1 MFDAIPDLIDE
12 LHGEPGLLSDAAVAL
27 LWAHDEIAQ
36 LREDLH
42 GSTGAVISLTVERAE
57 LEHNLNR
64 AVQLAVKLA
73 ARVWKLEEVLNR
85 ELAESL

>member
-1 MFDAIPDLIDE
+1 VFDAIPDLIDE

-42 GSTGAVISLTVERAE
+42 GSTGALLSLTEENAALYEDLRQAI
-57 LEHNLNR
+57 
-64 AVQLAVKLA
+64 QLAVKLA
-73 ARVWKLEEVLNR
+73 ARVWELEEKV
-85 ELAESL
+85 EVAA